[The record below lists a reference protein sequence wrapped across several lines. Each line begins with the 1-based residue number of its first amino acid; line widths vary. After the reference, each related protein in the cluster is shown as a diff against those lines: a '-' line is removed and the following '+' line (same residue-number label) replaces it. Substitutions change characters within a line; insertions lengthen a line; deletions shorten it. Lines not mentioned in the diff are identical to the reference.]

1 MPKKPKSP
9 KVEEVKLEYRDLT
22 HTAMCRFHGFN
33 SSEKFVTGKYNH
45 FYLCKIVCDIYV
57 YLFTSMVLSQ
67 SQGTLFD
74 SKEDPTDSGSLG
86 KKG

>member
-1 MPKKPKSP
+1 M
-9 KVEEVKLEYRDLT
+9 
-22 HTAMCRFHGFN
+22 
-33 SSEKFVTGKYNH
+33 
-45 FYLCKIVCDIYV
+45 CDIYV
-57 YLFTSMVLSQ
+57 YLYTSMVLSQ